1 MTLHFKQ
8 RLMTFLIAVMA
19 INCLAANGERETI
32 NDLRYGESLYHFYQQ
47 QYFSAITD
55 LMVAKQ
61 RNPITAQDASPE
73 LLLGSLYLYY
83 GLHHEAS
90 NIFTGLIENNTSKET
105 QDRAWFNI
113 GKMQYQGKL
122 LAEAQKTLNKIS
134 EPLSPEREAERQDM
148 LANTYLKQLDFDPA
162 YKVLQKLGKHK
173 DWQAY
178 ARFNM
183 GIALIKTGNTAAGT
197 GFLAKVGQLETDD
210 EELKALKD
218 KANIALGYAHIRN
231 KEPEISTK
239 YLEKVRLKGPLSA
252 KALLGIGWAY
262 QQQNKPEQA
271 LVPWLELRNWPV
283 IDTAVQE
290 SLLAVPYTLEQMGKN
305 KLALEHYQYAIKNFN
320 TELRNVNNVIHAV
333 KTGELLFALKPA
345 MIREDALAPEYIN
358 KLPKSISS
366 PYIHYLLNS
375 VDFQHTH
382 KNYLD
387 LVYLRKNLS
396 DWNKQFPAYSLMLKE
411 RRNFYEKQKK
421 SLLNDSR
428 LTLLNTLKIK
438 RDKLSRKIQE
448 IKNKH
453 DVLALATEDE
463 AEALDSLGK
472 AKRLLDRL
480 KNKTDVSEQR
490 SKYNLIHGLILWDI
504 STDYAPRLWKV
515 QNELNQ
521 LNVAITAGDKNLLA
535 INKSAQNA
543 PGRFSGFKNI
553 ILNKK
558 EKLNKILK
566 KINLLIHEQESLIEK
581 QALTS
586 LQQRYRQ
593 IENYN
598 IRASY
603 SLARLH
609 DRMTLSS
616 KINEGNNK

>member
-1 MTLHFKQ
+1 MI
-8 RLMTFLIAVMA
+8 FLIAITT
-19 INCLAANGERETI
+19 INCFAANDDRETI
-32 NDLRYGESLYHFYQQ
+32 NDLRYGEALYHFYQQ

-61 RNPITAQDASPE
+61 RSPITTQAASPE

-83 GLHHEAS
+83 GLHREAN
-90 NIFTGLIENNTSKET
+90 NIFNGLIENNTAKET

-122 LAEAQKTLNKIS
+122 LTEAQKTLNKIS
-134 EPLSPEREAERQDM
+134 EPLSPEREAEKQNM
-148 LANTYLKQLDFDPA
+148 LANTYLKQLDFESA
-162 YKVLQKLGKHK
+162 YKTLQKLGEHK

-178 ARFNM
+178 AQFNM
-183 GIALIKTGNTAAGT
+183 GIALIKTAHTAAGT
-197 GFLAKVGQLETDD
+197 RFLTRVGQLNTDD

-218 KANIALGYAHIRN
+218 KANIALGYAYIRN
-231 KEPEISTK
+231 NEPQVSTT
-239 YLEKVRLKGPLSA
+239 YLKKVRLKGPLSA

-290 SLLAVPYTLEQMGKN
+290 SLLAVPYTLEQMGKYS
-305 KLALEHYQYAIKNFN
+305 LALEHYRYAIKNFD

-345 MIREDALAPEYIN
+345 MVREDALAPEYIN

-375 VDFQHTH
+375 VDFQHIH

-387 LVYLRKNLS
+387 LVYLRKNMTN
-396 DWNKQFPAYSLMLKE
+396 WNKQFPAYSLMLKE

-421 SLLNDSR
+421 SLVTDSR
-428 LTLLNTLKIK
+428 LTLLNALKIK
-438 RDKLSRKIQE
+438 RDEISSKIRKI
-448 IKNKH
+448 KDKH
-453 DVLALATEDE
+453 DVIALASEDE
-463 AEALDSLGK
+463 AEALDSLSN

-480 KNKTDVSEQR
+480 KNKTDLSEQR
-490 SKYNLIHGLILWDI
+490 EKYNLLHGLILWDI

-521 LNVAITAGDKNLLA
+521 LNAAIDDGSKKLLA
-535 INKSAQNA
+535 LKKSSQNA
-543 PGRFSGFKNI
+543 PGRFTGYKNI

-558 EKLNKILK
+558 EKLNKILR
-566 KINLLIHEQESLIEK
+566 KINLLIDAQEDLIKK
-581 QALTS
+581 QALAS

-616 KINEGNNK
+616 KDNEGKSK